1 MENAAEK
8 TILDGVQKV
17 RLFTKVWTKR
27 DKVVIFCGLLLLSW
41 AVNWETNLGM
51 TTNVNAMIE
60 LNTNNIISILSTVAF
75 IIQCVCFPFY
85 SKISDMTGRANAYT
99 AAMILYVI
107 ATIVMASAPT
117 YGAFVGGQVVYSF
130 GYSGILILGPIV
142 IGGQF
147 TNVVDRGLMQAL
159 YNLPSLVNFFTTP
172 LVGDALGIPKWR
184 WGYGMNSILLTVC
197 STPLIASLWRLQYR
211 VKKTELY
218 IEYKQQQKAI
228 NSMVKKKT
236 LTEKITWFI
245 AEVDLI
251 GSLLL
256 VGGLCM
262 ILLPLV
268 LSTTMWGGW
277 QSSRTI
283 GCLVAGVVAWIA
295 FGIYEW
301 KFATKPVLP
310 IMKWQNRTPL
320 LGILVLSTVT
330 LISSTN
336 WMYFQTYLM
345 ISRKVTSGE
354 ARLLDSGY
362 NVAYTIA
369 MLVSGTLMKLLKKW
383 RPMVWAGISL
393 MILGIGLMI
402 PARLPHSSNAFVVI
416 SQAIA
421 GFGSG
426 MLDIPIMVAIQSSV
440 GHEDLAL
447 VTGLIQVGGSI
458 AGSVGSTLSGAVWNG
473 MLPGLIKDKVPG
485 DYDYAMIVANIPY
498 AISLP
503 EDQYNGVVDAF
514 GETQRVLSIIAVSL
528 AGLAFVFTLPM
539 RSFGLEDRKD
549 EQTGDEKAD
558 HVDEDLTQYG
568 SRSDEMNSEKVQLPE
583 VATNYQHNDSKA

>member
-1 MENAAEK
+1 MDQPVDK
-8 TILDGVQKV
+8 TTLDGVQRV

-27 DKVVIFCGLLLLSW
+27 DKIIIFIGLLLLSW
-41 AVNWETNLGM
+41 AVNWESNLGM
-51 TTNVNAMIE
+51 TVSLNAMSD
-60 LNTNNIISILSTVAF
+60 LNSNNVISILSTVNF
-75 IIQCVCFPFY
+75 IINCVCFPFY

-99 AAMILYVI
+99 AAMILYIIAVI
-107 ATIVMASAPT
+107 IMASAPT
-117 YGAFVGGQVVYSF
+117 YGAFVGGQTVYSF

-142 IGGQF
+142 IGDL

-159 YNLPSLVNFFTTP
+159 YNVPSLINLFVTP
-172 LVGDALGIPKWR
+172 LVGDALGLSRWR
-184 WGYGMNSILLTVC
+184 WGYGMNVILLAVC
-197 STPLIASLWRLQYR
+197 STPLIATLWHLQYR
-211 VKKTELY
+211 VDHSNVYL
-218 IEYKQQQKAI
+218 EYKQQKKATTALI
-228 NSMVKKKT
+228 KKKT
-236 LTEKITWFI
+236 WAEKISWFI
-245 AEVDLI
+245 AEVDII

-283 GCLVAGVVAWIA
+283 GCLVAGIVSWLLFSV
-295 FGIYEW
+295 YEW

-310 IMKWQNRTPL
+310 IMKWQTRTPL
-320 LGILVLSTVT
+320 LGILVLSIVT

-336 WMYFQTYLM
+336 WLYFPTYLM
-345 ISRKVTSGE
+345 VSRKISSGE
-354 ARLLDSGY
+354 ATLLDRGY

-369 MLVSGTLMKLLKKW
+369 MVISGYTMKRTRKW
-383 RPMVWAGISL
+383 RPLVWVGISL

-416 SQAIA
+416 SQTIA
-421 GFGSG
+421 GLGSG

-440 GHEDLAL
+440 PHEDLAL

-458 AGSVGSTLSGAVWNG
+458 AGSIGSTLSGALWNG
-473 MLPGLIKDKVPG
+473 MLPGLMAKNIPG
-485 DYDYAMIVANIPY
+485 EYDYAKIVANIPY

-503 EDQYNGVVDAF
+503 LDQYNGVVDSF
-514 GETQRVLSIIAVSL
+514 GEVQRILSIIAVSL

-539 RSFGLEDRKD
+539 KSFGLGEYKKD
-549 EQTGDEKAD
+549 DTNEQYTAD
-558 HVDEDLTQYG
+558 NVALG
-568 SRSDEMNSEKVQLPE
+568 KIEMSEVMNDQDVNNKV
-583 VATNYQHNDSKA
+583 

>member
-1 MENAAEK
+1 MENTAEK
-8 TILDGVQKV
+8 TTLDGVQKV

-41 AVNWETNLGM
+41 AVNWEGTLGL

-60 LNTNNIISILSTVAF
+60 LNSNNIISILSTVAF

-99 AAMILYVI
+99 AAMVLYVI
-107 ATIVMASAPT
+107 ATIIMASAPT
-117 YGAFVGGQVVYSF
+117 YGSFVGGQVVYSF

-142 IGGQF
+142 IGDL

-159 YNLPSLVNFFTTP
+159 YNVPSLINLFVTP
-172 LVGDALGIPKWR
+172 LVGDALGVAKWR

-197 STPLIASLWRLQYR
+197 SVPLLASLWHLQYR
-211 VKKTELY
+211 VKKSEHY
-218 IEYKQQQKAI
+218 IEYKRQQKAV
-228 NSMVKKKT
+228 NNMVKKKT
-236 LTEKITWFI
+236 LMEKIAWFI

-283 GCLVAGVVAWIA
+283 GCLVAGVVAWVI

-320 LGILVLSTVT
+320 LGILVLSIVT

-336 WMYFQTYLM
+336 WMYFPTYLM

-354 ARLLDSGY
+354 ATLLDSGY
-362 NVAYTIA
+362 RVGYTIG
-369 MLVSGTLMKLLKKW
+369 MVMSGTLMKLFKKW
-383 RPMVWAGISL
+383 RPMVWMGISL

-402 PARLPHSSNAFVVI
+402 PARLPHSSNAFIVI
-416 SQAIA
+416 SQTIA

-426 MLDIPIMVAIQSSV
+426 TLDIPIMVAIQSSV

-485 DYDYAMIVANIPY
+485 DYDYAKIVSNIPY
-498 AISLP
+498 AVSLP
-503 EDQYNGVVDAF
+503 EDQYNAVVDAF

-528 AGLAFVFTLPM
+528 AGLAFIFTLPM
-539 RSFGLEDRKD
+539 RSFGLEDRQD
-549 EQTGDEKAD
+549 EQTGDDKAD

-568 SRSDEMNSEKVQLPE
+568 SRSDEMNSEKVELPE
-583 VATNYQHNDSKA
+583 AMNDQHVDSKA